1 MKIILTQIGHPN
13 FRGGGNI
20 VAHKLC
26 EEFSK
31 RGHSVTGIFLSP
43 KSLLKEKNKFSYN
56 IIFAKVSKI
65 PFINVFKCWKILNN
79 IFKKNDPDV
88 VISLGYEGLSVPFI
102 NKNSFFIAASHSPFL
117 INFGIKNLIFSKK
130 LLFPSLWGKW
140 LFETSFFL
148 DKITK
153 INADAVQAVCEFGA
167 DQCEK
172 IYKVPAGK
180 IFIVSNGIDV
190 SKFSPREFPLE
201 KVILFIGG
209 TVEYKGLDIL
219 LEAVGFIFK
228 KYFDFK
234 IVIIGEE
241 DKRKEKL
248 VKLAQK
254 LGIDSKLEWKG
265 LVYPADIPTYFR
277 KTSIL
282 AMPSRLELFGIVAL
296 ESMASGVPIAASD
309 AGGLPEVVI
318 NGENGLIVEREN
330 PQKLAEAIMY
340 LFDNP
345 IEAEEM
351 GKKGRKRVEE
361 NFTWEKVVE
370 KFEKEIYRRL
380 NNKLNQ

>member
-1 MKIILTQIGHPN
+1 MKIILTQMGHPN

-20 VAHKLC
+20 VANKLC

-31 RGHSVTGIFLSP
+31 MGHSVTGIFLAP
-43 KSLLKEKNKFSYN
+43 KNLVKESVKVNYKIILGRGFMVPFVNVFQGWRILRN
-56 IIFAKVSKI
+56 IIKTEK
-65 PFINVFKCWKILNN
+65 
-79 IFKKNDPDV
+79 PDV
-88 VISLGYEGLSVPFI
+88 VISLGYEGLVVPFI
-102 NKNSFFIAASHSPFL
+102 KKKALFIAASHSPFL
-117 INFGIKNLIFSKK
+117 RYFGIKNLIFSRK
-130 LLFPSLWGKW
+130 LLYPPSWGKW

-148 DKITK
+148 DRITK

-172 IYKVPAGK
+172 IYKVPAEK
-180 IFIVSNGIDV
+180 IFIVSNGINAG
-190 SKFSPREFPLE
+190 KFSLREFPSE

-219 LEAVGFIFK
+219 LEAAGFIFR
-228 KYFDFK
+228 KYSDFK
-234 IVIIGEE
+234 IIIIGEE

-282 AMPSRLELFGIVAL
+282 AIPSRLELFGIVAL
-296 ESMASGVPIAASD
+296 ESMASGVPIVASN

-370 KFEKEIYRRL
+370 KFEEEIDKRM
-380 NNKLNQ
+380 NKGI